1 MNIALILAGGRG
13 IRLGSNIPKQ
23 YIEVNGRMIISYCL
37 ELFCEHSE
45 IDKIQIVAE
54 KEWQEQ
60 ILKEVEK
67 YDTKHKFCGISSP
80 GEIRQTSILYG
91 LSDIKKYAQDSDYV
105 LIHDA
110 ARPLLSSEMVS
121 DCFDAIG
128 GHDGVIPVLAI
139 KDMLY
144 FSEQGRT
151 IDSLLNRN
159 KIYAGQAPEAFQ
171 LGKYYKATIELLPG
185 EIFNIN
191 GSTEVAIKAGMDV
204 VMIPGDEKN
213 FKITTKADLERFEEI
228 LANLR

>member
-1 MNIALILAGGRG
+1 MNIALILSGGTG
-13 IRLGSNIPKQ
+13 TRLGSNIPKQ

-54 KEWQEQ
+54 REWQEE

-67 YDTKHKFCGISSP
+67 YDTKHKFCGFSEP

-91 LSDIKKYAQDSDYV
+91 LSDIRKYASDSDYV

-110 ARPLLSSEMVS
+110 SRPLLSSEIVS
-121 DCFDAIG
+121 NCFEAVQ
-128 GHDGVIPVLAI
+128 GHDGVIPVLAM
-139 KDMLY
+139 KDTLY
-144 FSEQGRT
+144 FSEKGDT
-151 IDSLLNRN
+151 IDSLLDRN

-171 LGKYYKATIELLPG
+171 LGKYYRATVELLPG

-204 VMIPGDEKN
+204 VMIPGDERN
-213 FKITTKADLERFEEI
+213 FKITTRADLERFQAI
-228 LANLR
+228 LNGVS

>member
-1 MNIALILAGGRG
+1 MNIALILSGGTG
-13 IRLGSNIPKQ
+13 TRLGSNIPKQ

-37 ELFCEHSE
+37 ELFCEHSN

-54 KEWQEQ
+54 REWHEE

-67 YDTKHKFCGISSP
+67 YDTKHKFCGFSSP

-91 LSDIKKYAQDSDYV
+91 LSDIRKYANDSDYV

-121 DCFDAIG
+121 DCFDAVE
-128 GHDGVIPVLAI
+128 GHDGVIPVLAM
-139 KDMLY
+139 KDTLY
-144 FSEQGRT
+144 FSEKGDK

-171 LGKYYKATIELLPG
+171 LGKYYSATVELLPG

-204 VMIPGDEKN
+204 VMIPGDERN
-213 FKITTKADLERFEEI
+213 FKITTKADLERFQSI
-228 LANLR
+228 LTKWQ